1 MDRNGGREEIVQAA
15 LSALAAGALGPSV
28 PAASPAGMSAPG
40 LNGTRRELVNSL
52 KRRGSA
58 TIPLLSEEA
67 RLNVETV
74 RHHLQALTAEGLVE
88 RRGTRRSGPG
98 RPEVV
103 YALTAASESL
113 FPRREGE
120 VLRGLVMHLVSTGNE
135 ALLEEFFD
143 EYIAERRDAALTRVA
158 GLEGPARAEEAARI
172 LSELGFMALAHE
184 GAEQP
189 ELRLCHCPLREV
201 VDVTR
206 VPCRA
211 ELAFVREL
219 MGERLTRLNYIP
231 AGDASC
237 TYRRGAA

>member
-1 MDRNGGREEIVQAA
+1 MDRDSGREETVHQAA
-15 LSALAAGALGPSV
+15 MSAPAASALAVSTATL
-28 PAASPAGMSAPG
+28 SAPG
-40 LNGTRRELVNSL
+40 LSGTRRELVNSL
-52 KRRGSA
+52 KRRGAA

-103 YALTAASESL
+103 YALTAAAEAL

-135 ALLEEFFD
+135 AMLEEFFD
-143 EYIAERRDAALTRVA
+143 GYIAERRDAALARVA
-158 GLEGPARAEEAARI
+158 GLEGAARVEEAARI
-172 LSELGFMALAHE
+172 LTELGFMALAHE

-189 ELRLCHCPLREV
+189 ELRLCHCPLRKV

-211 ELAFVREL
+211 ELGFVREL
-219 MGERLTRLNYIP
+219 LGERLTRMSYIP